1 MSLFENTLA
10 QLKKASTIM
19 KLDAHIA
26 DYLSYPQRILE
37 VNISVKMDDG
47 SAKMFK
53 GFRVQHNNAR
63 GPYKGGIRYHPQVD
77 MEEVKALATWMSMKC
92 SVVGIPYGGG
102 KGGIIV
108 DPHTLSKQELENLTR
123 AYTRAIEP
131 IIGPEKDIPAPD
143 VYTTPE
149 IMAWVADE
157 YSMLHRR
164 NLIGVVT
171 GKPLCL
177 GGSEGRGEATSQG
190 GVYVLTEMM
199 KKNGM
204 KPETTRVVVQGFG
217 NAGANLAKLLD
228 RAGFK
233 VVGVS
238 DSRGGLACAEGIAVE
253 EVLAYKEA
261 KGTLEGCAKTAKGS
275 CKYITNE
282 ELLELDCDVL
292 SLAAIENQV
301 TKDNAPRL
309 KCKLILE
316 LANGPTTPEADEI
329 LTQRGIPVIP
339 DILANA
345 GGVTVS
351 YFEWVQNQMALYW
364 SAEEVQK
371 RLQDIMIPSTR
382 AVVETADAYKCT
394 LREAAFIV
402 AIKRIADAMKA
413 RGW

>member
-10 QLKKASTIM
+10 QLKKAATIM

-26 DYLSYPQRILE
+26 DSLNYPQRILE
-37 VNISVKMDDG
+37 VNFPVKMDDG
-47 SAKMFK
+47 SVKMFK

-92 SVVGIPYGGG
+92 AVVGIPFGGG

-108 DPHTLSKQELENLTR
+108 DPRALSKKELENMTR

-131 IIGPEKDIPAPD
+131 LIGPEKDIPAPD

-228 RAGFK
+228 QAGFK

-238 DSRGGLACAEGIAVE
+238 DSRGGLACPEGIAVKE
-253 EVLAYKEA
+253 AITYKEE
-261 KGTLEGCAKTAKGS
+261 KGTLEGCDKTSKGV

-292 SLAAIENQV
+292 ALSAIENQV
-301 TKDNAPRL
+301 TKDNAPRV
-309 KCKLILE
+309 KCKVILE

-351 YFEWVQNQMALYW
+351 YFEWVQNQTALYW
-364 SAEEVQK
+364 TAEEVQK

-402 AIKRIADAMKA
+402 ALRRIADAMKA